1 MMTISVLM
9 SVYKAEKSEYLSLAL
24 RSIWDEQSVRPT
36 QIIIV
41 EDGDLGSELQEV
53 IIAFEEK
60 VTKEGAV
67 FTRLKNETN
76 LGLTKS
82 LNKGITAVTSDL
94 IARMD
99 SDDRATPCRFEL
111 QMRYL
116 QEHPEV
122 DVCGGSLQEFDA
134 AHDNLNV
141 RHYPLTHEECAK
153 YIVKASPFAHP
164 AVMMRTKMF
173 KEGLKYDERYRTSQD
188 IKLWFD
194 ALLHGCRF
202 GNIDDVCLYFRREG
216 DVFKRRSRAKA
227 KNEFRIYMS
236 GIYRLKGIFCLD
248 YFYPIARFIFRN
260 LPVPVVKMIYG
271 SKLRNGIL
279 QK

>member
-1 MMTISVLM
+1 MTISVLM

-99 SDDRATPCRFEL
+99 SDDRAT
-111 QMRYL
+111 
-116 QEHPEV
+116 
-122 DVCGGSLQEFDA
+122 
-134 AHDNLNV
+134 
-141 RHYPLTHEECAK
+141 
-153 YIVKASPFAHP
+153 
-164 AVMMRTKMF
+164 
-173 KEGLKYDERYRTSQD
+173 
-188 IKLWFD
+188 
-194 ALLHGCRF
+194 
-202 GNIDDVCLYFRREG
+202 
-216 DVFKRRSRAKA
+216 
-227 KNEFRIYMS
+227 
-236 GIYRLKGIFCLD
+236 
-248 YFYPIARFIFRN
+248 
-260 LPVPVVKMIYG
+260 
-271 SKLRNGIL
+271 
-279 QK
+279 